1 MNESIKKRV
10 LLEAKTIIE
19 TQKTLRDMEQLV
31 QVSKSTIHKDMQQR
45 LIELDEDLYEQV
57 QNIFESHIKIRHIHG
72 GESTKKK
79 YMSKLKKL

>member
-1 MNESIKKRV
+1 
-10 LLEAKTIIE
+10 
-19 TQKTLRDMEQLV
+19 MEQLV

-57 QNIFESHIKIRHIHG
+57 QNIFENHIKIRHIHG

-79 YMSKLKKL
+79 IYE